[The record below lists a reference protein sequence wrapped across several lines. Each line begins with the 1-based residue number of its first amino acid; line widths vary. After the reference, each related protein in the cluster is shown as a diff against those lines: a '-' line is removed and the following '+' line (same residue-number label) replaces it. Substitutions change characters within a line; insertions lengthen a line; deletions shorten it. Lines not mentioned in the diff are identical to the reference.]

1 MTRVFRLLAPLL
13 LLGAAAITGGA
24 PNLGVA
30 EDVAFAG
37 QGPSLSAIQRALRTE
52 KPLSAKPVGTSSV
65 VFRLDLE
72 GPIDAAFRPENRL
85 NPRGHLAEIAA
96 YRVGRA
102 LGFDHVAPAVP
113 RSLPYADLQRL
124 VQTSRPDA
132 WPALSAELGQ
142 RSGLVQG
149 AAIYWIPDMRE
160 LGFDTH
166 DGIARMTRWLSQD
179 GIPASRDKSKQLAAQ
194 LSTMLGFDYLI
205 ANFDRFSGAN
215 VQGDGAG
222 QRLYLRDHNMAF
234 FEPLRVAHHER
245 VLTHLKRAQRFS
257 RGFVSALKELDAPR
271 LSGALADRD
280 DPSGFQVLSTGQIRS
295 LLERRSTLLSY
306 IAALIDTYG
315 ERNVLTFP

>member
-1 MTRVFRLLAPLL
+1 MKRVVSGLALLVLLLAP
-13 LLGAAAITGGA
+13 GAGWGGA
-24 PNLGVA
+24 GRGKA
-30 EDVAFAG
+30 EDPGFAG
-37 QGPSLSAIQRALRTE
+37 QGPSLVLIQRALRKE
-52 KPLSAKPVGTSSV
+52 KPLTAKPVGTSSV
-65 VFRLDLE
+65 VFKLDLE

-102 LGFDHVAPAVP
+102 LGLDHVAPAVP
-113 RSLPYADLQRL
+113 RSLPYTDLQRL
-124 VQTSRPDA
+124 VQKDRPEA
-132 WPALSAELGQ
+132 WAPLSAELSQ
-142 RSGLVQG
+142 RSGHVHG
-149 AAIYWIPDMRE
+149 AAIYWIPELRE
-160 LGFDTH
+160 LGFDTR
-166 DGIARMTRWLSQD
+166 DGIVRFTRWLAQD

-215 VQGDGAG
+215 IQGDPQG

-234 FEPLRVAHHER
+234 FEPLRSAHHER

-257 RGFVSALKELDAPR
+257 RTFVNALKELDAQR
-271 LSGALADRD
+271 LSGALADPA
-280 DPSGFQVLSTGQIRS
+280 DPADFQPLNAGQQRSVLD
-295 LLERRSTLLSY
+295 RRATLLSY